1 MPMLCLSYSSAT
13 SILSLHQLPSAALT
27 PAYFTFC
34 LCCIFCLFPSNATTG
49 SNDQIH
55 CRHPDYVCSTCA
67 RITYPTCFRRLPSG
81 MPSPVLRYKTIYYL
95 FLFGRISIDV
105 YRLRCPKACCYYRRR
120 LPQLRITRMKSHPG
134 DYTFN
139 FKNVITWCV
148 VVGGLAICPIPGNK
162 HHSW

>member
-55 CRHPDYVCSTCA
+55 CRHPDYIRSTYA
-67 RITYPTCFRRLPSG
+67 RNSYPTCFRRLPSG
-81 MPSPVLRYKTIYYL
+81 TPSPVDDAKPTISYFYSCV
-95 FLFGRISIDV
+95 FPYFVDV
-105 YRLRCPKACCYYRRR
+105 YRLRRPNACCYYRRR
-120 LPQLRITRMKSHPG
+120 LPQSQITRMKSHPL
-134 DYTFN
+134 TIN
-139 FKNVITWCV
+139 SSSKM
-148 VVGGLAICPIPGNK
+148 
-162 HHSW
+162 